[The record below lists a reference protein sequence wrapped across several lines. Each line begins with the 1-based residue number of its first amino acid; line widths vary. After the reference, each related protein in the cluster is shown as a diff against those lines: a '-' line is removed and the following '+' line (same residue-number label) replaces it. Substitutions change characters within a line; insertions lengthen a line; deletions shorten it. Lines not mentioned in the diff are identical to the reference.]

1 MKKQILT
8 VIAGALM
15 LIGTASLAYASNEAV
30 KQEVTVTQTELTF
43 SAIEIEEVPQVVLDA
58 AVKEYEGSAV
68 TAAHVAKKED
78 GKAVYKLMLKDV
90 EGENVTALYNE
101 DGSKFVPAPK
111 E

>member
-8 VIAGALM
+8 LVAGALM

-30 KQEVTVTQTELTF
+30 NQEVTVTQSELTF
-43 SAIEIEEVPQVVLDA
+43 SAIEIEEVPQAVLDA
-58 AVKEYEGSAV
+58 AVKEYEGSAIS
-68 TAAHVAKKED
+68 AAHVAKNEE
-78 GKAVYKLMLKDV
+78 GKAVYKLKLKDV
-90 EGENVTALYNE
+90 EGEEITALYNE